1 MSLWLSTVLDLGPV
15 TKFVFVTT
23 TNNNKQK
30 KLVKIA
36 GMLKIMSAVD
46 ICAAS
51 ACANVTGKQGEEKEL
66 IKLIKI

>member
-1 MSLWLSTVLDLGPV
+1 
-15 TKFVFVTT
+15 
-23 TNNNKQK
+23 
-30 KLVKIA
+30 
-36 GMLKIMSAVD
+36 MLKIMSAVD